1 MEYVSVYFIGGQEK
15 NVYHVCAIIELSLSL
30 LPVSGERAH
39 LVVNNNCCLFLKL
52 TFIVNGLSKGLNMDS
67 AQKLIAGAS
76 QEGDILDMNDLE

>member
-1 MEYVSVYFIGGQEK
+1 MEYVSVHFIGGQEK
-15 NVYHVCAIIELSLSL
+15 NAYRVCAIIELSLSL

-52 TFIVNGLSKGLNMDS
+52 TFIVNGLSKGLTIDS